1 MYFLYPANEAV
12 RRENNNLTNEVYL
25 LIPVSEGD
33 EIKKVRKRLEVET
46 DALQAAF
53 EEIEAVDE
61 EIDWRIQEKD
71 EEFENTLENN
81 LRSLQLSFEVDEEI
95 DWRIQEKDE
104 EFENTL
110 ENNLR
115 SLDSVKSYREVED
128 KDKAETLRMKK
139 KLVVEPK

>member
-1 MYFLYPANEAV
+1 M
-12 RRENNNLTNEVYL
+12 
-25 LIPVSEGD
+25 IPVSEDD

-53 EEIEAVDE
+53 EEIEAGPN
-61 EIDWRIQEKD
+61 QEQNKILHTQ
-71 EEFENTLENN
+71 FE
-81 LRSLQLSFEVDEEI
+81 LSFEVDEEI

>member
-53 EEIEAVDE
+53 EEIEAGPN
-61 EIDWRIQEKD
+61 QEQNKILH
-71 EEFENTLENN
+71 NCH
-81 LRSLQLSFEVDEEI
+81 S
-95 DWRIQEKDE
+95 K
-104 EFENTL
+104 
-110 ENNLR
+110 
-115 SLDSVKSYREVED
+115 
-128 KDKAETLRMKK
+128 
-139 KLVVEPK
+139 